1 MCTNIMEQATI
12 RGSAKAAGG
21 QWFTVDRIT
30 VGFDHP
36 FHIPLEHALTIDFV
50 NEMAGPG
57 ARVAVE
63 LTRDSAL
70 RLAEAINA
78 ALERGVDVSEGGDPG
93 LVLPSSSGA
102 AGGRR

>member
-1 MCTNIMEQATI
+1 MCTNIMEQAAV

-21 QWFTVDRIT
+21 QWFTVDRIS

-36 FHIPLEHALTIDFV
+36 FHIPLEHALTIDFA
-50 NEMAGPG
+50 NEMAGPA

-63 LTRDSAL
+63 LTRESAQ

-78 ALERGVDVSEGGDPG
+78 ALERGVDVEEGGDPSI
-93 LVLPSSSGA
+93 VQVRSSGG
-102 AGGRR
+102 AGVSR